1 MYDWSL
7 VKLVYLHSTKLIH
20 LLLAFSVTRKK
31 SPNVYKSCQKMISLE
46 KLKILEPT
54 QKLPKTVGE
63 IAKSGHTAG
72 FT

>member
-1 MYDWSL
+1 
-7 VKLVYLHSTKLIH
+7 
-20 LLLAFSVTRKK
+20 
-31 SPNVYKSCQKMISLE
+31 MISLE

-72 FT
+72 FTWKVRVRSLL